1 MVKKVLNGI
10 IISKT
15 VGKRLNR
22 LLETLKK
29 YWCWTRRV
37 VW

>member
-22 LLETLKK
+22 LLETFGLVLKIL
-29 YWCWTRRV
+29 V
-37 VW
+37 LD